1 MRLSETNLE
10 PCRMTQRKLNAMIN
24 AKRFALMLV
33 FCLTATLGYSQDV
46 NSEYVAPVHPVPRG
60 EAPGMKVQLLKA
72 GPEREY
78 AVIFA
83 KGDEAFSGL
92 QEFAEKYQIQS
103 AHFTAIGALN
113 GATLAWFDPQRKMY
127 RKIPIHGQVEVVSMI
142 GDIALYQGKP
152 TVHTHMVVGLPDGT
166 TKGGHVLD
174 AHVFPTLEVMVTVDP
189 LAMHK
194 RLDPETDLTLID
206 PTMR

>member
-1 MRLSETNLE
+1 
-10 PCRMTQRKLNAMIN
+10 MIN